1 MKCSIYATT
10 DGKIVLT
17 EVLPYESIVWE
28 EGWQTAGVMQA
39 VFTKTQY
46 VLDAVRVGRWMGI
59 LASRTLM
66 YIHSIQLTDTEVWAY
81 GYEAKALFDKCA
93 MLPLAPA
100 GEVSMDDAIDA
111 AITANVPYSW
121 LGNDGT
127 FGFLG
132 TANLDGLEYASVGEF
147 VTGCMKLKGKG
158 WHLAYNDVTNK
169 LIPFVRSGADKTA
182 TVRFA
187 TVLGNASAIKFT
199 KSVKSYC
206 NKVIAL
212 GSDGITETAQESPI
226 IGETYSAL
234 LDLREEYPRE
244 QGVTE
249 ADYRAA
255 LQTRAYMSLIARHTT
270 EKVDIGDIDT
280 SQFGTDYGLG
290 DIVSV
295 DIPDAYM
302 TTTRQVTAVK
312 YTIEGGIV
320 KTELTLKEV

>member
-1 MKCSIYATT
+1 MMCSIYATT
-10 DGKIVLT
+10 GGKIVLT
-17 EVLPYESIVWE
+17 EVLPYQSIVWE
-28 EGWQTAGVMQA
+28 EGWQTAGAMQA

-100 GEVSMDDAIDA
+100 GEVYVDEAMDAV
-111 AITANVPYSW
+111 ITANVPYSW
-121 LGNDGT
+121 LGSGA
-127 FGFLG
+127 FGYLG
-132 TANLDGLEYASVGEF
+132 TANLDGLKYSSVGEF
-147 VTGCMKLKGKG
+147 VTGCVKLKDKG
-158 WHLAYNDVTNK
+158 WYLSYNKTTGNLAAYG
-169 LIPFVRSGADKTA
+169 RGGADKTA

-199 KSVKSYC
+199 KSDKSYC